1 MADLIPFDPKKHKP
15 VKTVGGGSSTEY
27 LASEQ
32 SPEGTAWNIPTIWF
46 DSATGKP
53 KYLEGDKAWNEA
65 ESYEKRTGKKF
76 PRYKTI
82 NDAVSAAKSRS
93 KKGGATKGG
102 LAQSVPKDFAEGG
115 EVMADSEEE
124 TFLDRYNP
132 LYGSYRKETPT
143 SVKVIDQALDFT
155 PVGTAKTVEEIV
167 KEGRQDDPNYLQ
179 MGLMSL
185 AEVLGY
191 VPAIG
196 PAVKTMA
203 RKTPDFVSE
212 FLNKRKSEIIPAEK
226 IDGII
231 LSGKAD
237 NKSANEINKQ
247 VLETAEREKIPH
259 PKRAFDNPKVEYVDT
274 QTIADNVA
282 QFNFPRYDVG
292 KFGGDL
298 PSGNLSEN
306 PFLQEKFDASGQET
320 LKENIFNEGIKEPIE
335 VEVVFSDGGISIS
348 EGHHRLQA
356 AIELGISEVP
366 VVVTTK
372 AKPRAAGIEVMRP
385 ATLDTGGLQSGQTYS
400 FSELGLEQRL
410 RKPKETPE
418 EIRSRGGTVFSDFAT
433 GEVSDRKFPQYITAM
448 REGYYRKTEGFAG
461 GGEVMS
467 GIGSLN
473 ETARAMTRGPR
484 GIGSYLQYMAEGGE
498 VAEDEFFEKLVKG
511 VVTAE
516 SSGDPLA
523 VSPDGAIG
531 LMQVL
536 PSTARDP
543 GMGLKDIFSIA
554 EGMGYS
560 YPDRSRE
567 SIRQLLFVPE
577 INVAVGTQYLKKML
591 SLFPKTEDGL
601 RAYNAGPT
609 GYRKF
614 LEAGGTGGVDKEN
627 FEYPFR
633 VMAFASGTPLPDF
646 KNEAGPELLSDYQAL
661 SGMDS
666 PSSVTM
672 FPSRERGVGTNF
684 IASDAE
690 PVSFAVNPAFEST
703 IKPKMR
709 PADPAFGLSD
719 PALGLVPPIERV
731 MRPKMRPA
739 SPEAMTIEVDP
750 ITGEPV
756 VAPPAESLYEKYSP
770 ENMEKDL
777 ISGIGSLVS

>member
-1 MADLIPFDPKKHKP
+1 VADLIPFDSKKHKP

-124 TFLDRYNP
+124 TFFDRYNP

-143 SVKVIDQALDFT
+143 SVKVVDRALDFT
-155 PVGTAKTVEEIV
+155 PVGTAKTVGEIV
-167 KEGRQDDPNYLQ
+167 EEGRQDDPNYLK

-185 AEVLGY
+185 AEMLGY
-191 VPAIG
+191 APAIG

-203 RKTPDFVSE
+203 RGVPADLEDIISG
-212 FLNKRKSEIIPAEK
+212 LNRGSVEK
-226 IDGII
+226 EVKNYRLTLEKNSD
-231 LSGKAD
+231 LS
-237 NKSANEINKQ
+237 
-247 VLETAEREKIPH
+247 
-259 PKRAFDNPKVEYVDT
+259 
-274 QTIADNVA
+274 
-282 QFNFPRYDVG
+282 
-292 KFGGDL
+292 
-298 PSGNLSEN
+298 
-306 PFLQEKFDASGQET
+306 
-320 LKENIFNEGIKEPIE
+320 
-335 VEVVFSDGGISIS
+335 
-348 EGHHRLQA
+348 
-356 AIELGISEVP
+356 
-366 VVVTTK
+366 
-372 AKPRAAGIEVMRP
+372 
-385 ATLDTGGLQSGQTYS
+385 
-400 FSELGLEQRL
+400 
-410 RKPKETPE
+410 PE
-418 EIRSRGGTVFSDFAT
+418 EIDYLTNRLSKRLKNPEKKA
-433 GEVSDRKFPQYITAM
+433 E
-448 REGYYRKTEGFAG
+448 